1 MDISINNESLIYL
14 TVYDESTGER
24 ITSLVTGVHG
34 DTAEELR
41 EKAESEYPD
50 KVHVEQTAEEYINAL
65 ENDLLYKDGE
75 YVKRPESTEE
85 EKKKEALAKLDA
97 EYAAKIGSVEEQMAK
112 AVAIKD
118 DEYYEDLKAER
129 EELVAEYEKKRGEI

>member
-75 YVKRPESTEE
+75 YVKRPEPTEE